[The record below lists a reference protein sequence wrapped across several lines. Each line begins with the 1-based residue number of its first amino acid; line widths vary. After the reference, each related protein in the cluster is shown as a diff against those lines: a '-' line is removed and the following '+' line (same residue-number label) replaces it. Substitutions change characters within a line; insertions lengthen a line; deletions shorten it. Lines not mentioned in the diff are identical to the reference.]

1 MIRSDAATQ
10 PPASAPPDWQSVL
23 ARSVTEAAELC
34 RLLGLSD
41 QLAEAAGEA
50 ARRFKLVVPRPFL
63 ARITPGDP
71 ADPLLRKSL
80 PTAEELL
87 PTAGFTEDP
96 RGAAA
101 PSPVPGLLA
110 KYQGR
115 SLIVATRLCGV
126 HCRFCFRR
134 HQTGQAGE
142 GESRH
147 LEDAIARAAT
157 DPGLTEVILSGGDPL
172 MLDDARLARIA
183 GQIASIPQVRRLRVH
198 TRLPVLIPQRVTP
211 SLVAALRSTR
221 LTVVFVLHVN
231 HAAEIDE
238 QAATAIARLADAG
251 IPLLS
256 QSVLLRGVN
265 DNVDALVQLF
275 ERLVDNRVM
284 PYYLHQLDRV
294 AGAAHFEVPE
304 AVGTQLVQEAR
315 QRLPGYAVPRY
326 VRDIPGS
333 PNKKPL
339 I

>member
-71 ADPLLRKSL
+71 ADPLLRQIL

-87 PTAGFTEDP
+87 PAAGFCEDP
-96 RGAAA
+96 LGAAA
-101 PSPVPGLLA
+101 ASPVPGLLA

-147 LEDAIARAAT
+147 LEDAIARAAA
-157 DPGLTEVILSGGDPL
+157 DPGLAEVILSGGDPL

-333 PNKKPL
+333 PNKRPL

>member
-1 MIRSDAATQ
+1 MIRSDAATR
-10 PPASAPPDWQSVL
+10 PSASRPPDWQTVL
-23 ARSVTEAAELC
+23 ARSVTEAAQLC
-34 RLLGLSD
+34 RLLGLSG

-71 ADPLLRKSL
+71 ADPLLRQIL

-87 PTAGFTEDP
+87 PAAGFSEDP
-96 RGAAA
+96 LGEAAA
-101 PSPVPGLLA
+101 SPLPGLLT

-134 HQTGQAGE
+134 HQTEQPGE

-147 LEDAIARAAT
+147 LEDAIARAAA
-157 DPGLTEVILSGGDPL
+157 DPRLAEVILSGGDPL
-172 MLDDARLARIA
+172 MLDDPRLARIA
-183 GQIASIPQVRRLRVH
+183 GQIAAIPQVRRLRVH

-221 LTVVFVLHVN
+221 LTVVLVLHVN

-238 QAATAIARLADAG
+238 PAAAAIARLADAG

-304 AVGTQLVQEAR
+304 AVGAQLIQAAR
-315 QRLPGYAVPRY
+315 TRLPGYAVPRY
-326 VRDIPGS
+326 VRDMPGS
-333 PNKKPL
+333 PNKRPL